1 MNIYDLL
8 RKLVRAAA
16 RSSSEFTAKQAM
28 DAVDLINTL
37 EKNRAFGTLVNL
49 EKGEYKQHE

>member
-28 DAVDLINTL
+28 DAVDLINEL
-37 EKNRAFGTLVNL
+37 ERVNAFGTMSAIS
-49 EKGEYKQHE
+49 KGEYEK